1 MTTYD
6 YIIVGAGSAGCV
18 LANRLTEDGTTTV
31 LLLEAGGPDDKFEL
45 HVPAASSTFF
55 KSSYDWD
62 FTTAPQAALGGREL
76 YWPRGRVI
84 GGSSSI
90 NSMMHVRGNAADYDE
105 WAKLGNAGWSYD
117 EVLPYFLRSE
127 HNERVSS
134 PYAGRGGPLN
144 IADQRSVNP
153 MTHAF
158 VQAAQQLGIPRIHDV
173 NGAEQD
179 GVTYT
184 QVTQRRGKRCSAADA
199 YLKPARKRANLTVL
213 TGAQARRVLL
223 DGRRATG
230 VELTVAGEVRQ
241 ASAGREV
248 ILSGGSVNSPQL
260 LMLSGIGP
268 AEHLRAIGVDVVHDL
283 PGVGG
288 NLQDHLACGV
298 VRLATQ
304 PISLVAATS
313 KRELVKYLLL
323 RKGMLTSCVAEAF
336 AFIRSR
342 EGLPAP
348 DLELLF
354 GPVPYINHGLEP
366 PPGHGLSVGTVLLR
380 PASSGT
386 IRLAS
391 NDPLQPPVI
400 APNYL
405 SDPGG
410 ADLALLVEGIRR
422 CQQLLT
428 TAALSPY
435 VGAPVLPDRELP
447 SDDDIADFV
456 REHSQT
462 LYHPVGSCRMG
473 VDEAAVVTPE
483 LRVRGVDALRVVDAS
498 VMPVII
504 RGHTNSP
511 TIMIAEKA
519 SDLIRAA
526 AR

>member
-18 LANRLTEDGTTTV
+18 LAGRLTEDGTTRV
-31 LLLEAGGPDDKFEL
+31 LLLEAGGPDTKLEL
-45 HVPAASSTFF
+45 HVPAAFSKLF
-55 KSSYDWD
+55 KSDYDWD
-62 FTTAPQAALGGREL
+62 FTTAPQPGLDGREL

-105 WAKLGNAGWSYD
+105 WAKLGNPGWSYD

-127 HNERVSS
+127 NNERVRS

-144 IADQRSVNP
+144 VADQRDINP

-158 VQAAQQLGIPRIHDV
+158 VQAAEQVGIQRIDDV

-199 YLKPARKRANLTVL
+199 YLRPARRRANLTVL
-213 TGAQARRVLL
+213 TGAQARRVLFA
-223 DGRRATG
+223 GRRATG
-230 VELTVAGEVRQ
+230 VELTVAGQVRQ
-241 ASAGREV
+241 ASASREV
-248 ILSGGSVNSPQL
+248 ILCGGSVNSPQL
-260 LMLSGIGP
+260 LMLSGVGP
-268 AEHLRAIGVDVVHDL
+268 AEHLRAVGVDVVHDL

-298 VRLATQ
+298 VRLATA
-304 PISLVAATS
+304 PISLVAAES
-313 KRELVKYLLL
+313 KKELVKFLLL
-323 RKGMLTSCVAEAF
+323 RRGMLTSCVAEAF
-336 AFIRSR
+336 AFVRTR
-342 EGLPAP
+342 DGLPAP

-354 GPVPYINHGLEP
+354 GPVPYINHGLDP

-380 PASSGT
+380 PASVGT
-386 IRLAS
+386 VRLAS

-405 SDPGG
+405 SDPDG

-422 CQQLLT
+422 CQQLLAT
-428 TAALSPY
+428 PALSPY
-435 VGAPVLPDRELP
+435 VGAPVVPDRDLTT
-447 SDDDIADFV
+447 DDEIAAHV
-456 REHSQT
+456 RERSET
-462 LYHPVGSCRMG
+462 LYHPVGTCKMG

-483 LRVRGVDALRVVDAS
+483 LRVRGVQGLRVVDAS

-519 SDLIRAA
+519 ADLIR
-526 AR
+526 R